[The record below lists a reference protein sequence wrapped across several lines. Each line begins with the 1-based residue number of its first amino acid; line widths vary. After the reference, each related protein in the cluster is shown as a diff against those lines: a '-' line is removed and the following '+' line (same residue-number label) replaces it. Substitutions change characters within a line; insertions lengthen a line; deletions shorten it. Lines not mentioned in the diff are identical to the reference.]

1 MRIDIITIFPD
12 YFAPLELSLIGK
24 ARAAGI
30 LDIRLHDLRSWTHDR
45 HNTVD
50 DTPYGGGPGMVMK
63 PEPWGEALDAVA
75 GAPEPGGAAGPG
87 AVPRL
92 VVPTPSGTPFTQER
106 AKRLSEEPWLVFACG
121 RYEGIDSRVA
131 ADAARR
137 MPVEEVSIGDYVLAG
152 GESATLVIVETV
164 SRLLPGVL
172 GNAESAVQD
181 SFAAGAMENLLE
193 GPVFTKPARW
203 RDLEVPPVLL
213 SGDHGAVDRWRR
225 HEALRKTARNRPELL
240 RALAEGGMAGLDR
253 TDQALVR
260 ELLAGTAAEQERD
273 DPAREA
279 ALQTGAEPMAD

>member
-1 MRIDIITIFPD
+1 MRIDIISIFPD

-30 LDIRLHDLRSWTHDR
+30 LDIRLHDLRSWTYDR

-63 PEPWGEALDAVA
+63 PEPWGEALDTVTAG
-75 GAPEPGGAAGPG
+75 GAPP
-87 AVPRL
+87 PRL
-92 VVPTPSGTPFTQER
+92 VLPTPSGTPFTQER
-106 AKRLSEEPWLVFACG
+106 AKGLAAEPWLVFACG

-131 ADAARR
+131 ADAAQR
-137 MPVEEVSIGDYVLAG
+137 MPVEELSIGDYVLAG

-181 SFAAGAMENLLE
+181 SFASGAMENLLE
-193 GPVFTKPARW
+193 GPVYTKPAQW
-203 RDLEVPPVLL
+203 RGHEVPPVLL

-225 HEALRKTARNRPELL
+225 REALRKTARNRPELL
-240 RALAEGGMAGLDR
+240 REMAAEQQAGPDR
-253 TDQALVR
+253 DLVR
-260 ELLAGTAAEQERD
+260 ELLDEAESGGSPGEESGRV
-273 DPAREA
+273 
-279 ALQTGAEPMAD
+279 

>member
-63 PEPWGEALDAVA
+63 PEPWGEALDAVTA
-75 GAPEPGGAAGPG
+75 GAQAP
-87 AVPRL
+87 PRL
-92 VVPTPSGTPFTQER
+92 VLPTPSGTPFDQEG
-106 AKRLSEEPWLVFACG
+106 AKRLSREPWLVFACG
-121 RYEGIDSRVA
+121 RYEGIDARVA

-137 MPVEEVSIGDYVLAG
+137 MPVEELSIGDYVLAG
-152 GESATLVIVETV
+152 GESATLVVVETV

-172 GNAESAVQD
+172 GNAESVVQD

-193 GPVFTKPARW
+193 GPVYTKPAHW
-203 RDLEVPPVLL
+203 RGQEVPPVLL

-240 RALAEGGMAGLDR
+240 RELAARRLDELDR
-253 TDQALVR
+253 SDR
-260 ELLAGTAAEQERD
+260 ELVLALLEQAPPE
-273 DPAREA
+273 
-279 ALQTGAEPMAD
+279 